1 MNDAPDSPLLG
12 NPESARSRLIAF
24 AFWGLA
30 VVVLVNAH
38 WLYLWGAPLVR
49 YGGYWA
55 ILACCL
61 LLMGSVN
68 ARLWKKPGTPGLL
81 IAATITSYLII
92 GVAASFV
99 NAAPPQPDLG
109 RDILR
114 QVFFFIVLLAAALGG
129 RALLERSGIEAL
141 LKGVLA
147 TLMAS
152 CIVILAS
159 PVLQDVGLTPLYR
172 LPFRLTGAFTDVN
185 DAGFVGCMTAAAAVA
200 LLCNGG
206 RRKLAYSG
214 LIVGYAAA
222 WGSLSRTAVLVIGAL
237 SIFFLL
243 SNGLGRRRPML
254 RWLCVL
260 SLGGIVVHTG
270 GYLQKI
276 NIYPDYA
283 RGGFCSTT
291 PPNNPG
297 LSSDCTILLAVRD
310 TLAGDAVLNW
320 DDAAPVALWQGV
332 KMGNLLEGRRV
343 VALDLSRME
352 LSGRIPPELG
362 ALDQLVS
369 LRLNRNRLSG
379 SVPAELGNLANLT
392 ELRIEENQLTG
403 VVPAELEAL
412 DNLTIPGLADND
424 LAGAGGD
431 TARDIPPVTRDTVG
445 SATGTAEGEETD
457 SEGLMKKRPL
467 LWKIGLEKIRES
479 PIIGS
484 GVGRFHYSM
493 EGAPFSPHQGRHT
506 GVHNVYLMLV
516 GEAGIAPL
524 SFYLLFLFS
533 LMRLRW
539 AAPESPARDVVVG
552 WALVMALYGMAFHH
566 YLTQGTFMFLAG
578 LSCALAAAVFEDRKH
593 PLRNPRSGLPA
604 TSN

>member
-1 MNDAPDSPLLG
+1 
-12 NPESARSRLIAF
+12 
-24 AFWGLA
+24 
-30 VVVLVNAH
+30 
-38 WLYLWGAPLVR
+38 
-49 YGGYWA
+49 
-55 ILACCL
+55 
-61 LLMGSVN
+61 
-68 ARLWKKPGTPGLL
+68 
-81 IAATITSYLII
+81 
-92 GVAASFV
+92 
-99 NAAPPQPDLG
+99 
-109 RDILR
+109 
-114 QVFFFIVLLAAALGG
+114 
-129 RALLERSGIEAL
+129 
-141 LKGVLA
+141 
-147 TLMAS
+147 MAS

-172 LPFRLTGAFTDVN
+172 LPFRLPGAFTDIN

-222 WGSLSRTAVLVIGAL
+222 GGSLSRTAVLVIGAL

-254 RWLCVL
+254 RLLCVL
-260 SLGGIVVHTG
+260 SLGGIVVHAG

-276 NIYPDYA
+276 NIYPDYP

-291 PPNNPG
+291 TPEQPR
-297 LSSDCTILLAVRD
+297 LEQRLHHS
-310 TLAGDAVLNW
+310 AGRAGHLGRRCRAEL

-332 KMGNLLEGRRV
+332 KLGNLLEGRRV

-392 ELRIEENQLTG
+392 ELRLEENQLTG

-445 SATGTAEGEETD
+445 AATGFCRRRG
-457 SEGLMKKRPL
+457 
-467 LWKIGLEKIRES
+467 
-479 PIIGS
+479 
-484 GVGRFHYSM
+484 
-493 EGAPFSPHQGRHT
+493 
-506 GVHNVYLMLV
+506 N
-516 GEAGIAPL
+516 
-524 SFYLLFLFS
+524 
-533 LMRLRW
+533 RLRRTYEK
-539 AAPESPARDVVVG
+539 ATVIVENRP
-552 WALVMALYGMAFHH
+552 
-566 YLTQGTFMFLAG
+566 
-578 LSCALAAAVFEDRKH
+578 RKNPGITDYRERRRPV
-593 PLRNPRSGLPA
+593 PL
-604 TSN
+604 